1 MAGIN
6 DLSASILQSSGQGN
20 FYSDGNKSV
29 RGIYPAVVVSTED
42 PLNQNRIKARI
53 IELGNDGEIIGG
65 KDRDTLDSDLKFCI
79 PLMPEFFHVR
89 PQAQIKDDDGKILSE
104 GEMVFIILEN
114 PSDLSAVRYW
124 IGPIISSQIKLKF
137 QSYSESNKIFD
148 YSGFNSNLTLSN
160 KFKAESVLPQSSDV
174 AIQGRDDA
182 DLILKPREAFLTAGK
197 FKPDTIELNTEAP
210 SNLQLKQFDNNNIGP
225 LKTFSQLNMQSTNLN
240 IYSPLGKFRA
250 KDMEKF
256 EINENLKSYGE
267 FANTLHPAVFGDE
280 IIKLLDVL
288 IRVMITHIHTP
299 QNPLV
304 PTPDS
309 EILQSY
315 SIQGNLQNL
324 ISNVVRIN

>member
-6 DLSASILQSSGQGN
+6 DLSAYMLQSSGQGN

-29 RGIYPAVVVSTED
+29 RSIYPAIVISASTQD

-53 IELGNDGEIIGG
+53 VELDNNGNIFGG
-65 KDRDTLDSDLKFCI
+65 KDRDVLDEDLKFSI

-89 PQAQIKDDDGKILSE
+89 PQE
-104 GEMVFIILEN
+104 GEMVFVILEN
-114 PSDLSAVRYW
+114 PSDLSAPRFW
-124 IGPIISSQIKLKF
+124 IGPIITSQLKLKT
-137 QSYSESNKIFD
+137 QSYSDANKIFD
-148 YSGFNSNLTLSN
+148 YSKFNANIALNN
-160 KFKAESVLPQSSDV
+160 KFKADGVLPGDGDV

-182 DLILKPREAFLTAGK
+182 DLILKPREVFLTAGK
-197 FKPDTIELNTEAP
+197 FKPDTIDINTEAP
-210 SNLQLKQFDNNNIGP
+210 SNLQLKQFDNNSIGP
-225 LKTFSQLNMQSTNLN
+225 LKTFSQLNMLSTNLN

-267 FANTLHPAVFGDE
+267 LASTLHPAVFGDE